1 MMNLISGL
9 VPVVLVLA
17 FLGNYAVKINSTP
30 LWIIIVSVL
39 ALLVT
44 DFVQSVRSENDN
56 SGG

>member
-1 MMNLISGL
+1 MTNLICGL
-9 VPVVLVLA
+9 LPVVLVLA

-39 ALLVT
+39 ALLVA

-56 SGG
+56 SGS

>member
-1 MMNLISGL
+1 MTNLISGL
-9 VPVVLVLA
+9 LPVVLVLA

-39 ALLVT
+39 ALLVF

-56 SGG
+56 PRR

>member
-1 MMNLISGL
+1 MKNLISGML
-9 VPVVLVLA
+9 PVVLVLA

-39 ALLVT
+39 ALMVF
-44 DFVQSVRSENDN
+44 DFVQSVRSEKDN

>member
-1 MMNLISGL
+1 MTNLICGL

>member
-39 ALLVT
+39 ALLLA
-44 DFVQSVRSENDN
+44 DFVQSVRSEKDN
-56 SGG
+56 SGR

>member
-1 MMNLISGL
+1 MMNLICGL

-39 ALLVT
+39 ALLVF
-44 DFVQSVRSENDN
+44 DFVQSVRGENDN
-56 SGG
+56 SGR

>member
-1 MMNLISGL
+1 MMNLICGL

-39 ALLVT
+39 ALLLA

>member
-9 VPVVLVLA
+9 LPVVLVLA

-39 ALLVT
+39 ALLLA
-44 DFVQSVRSENDN
+44 DFVRSVRGENDN
-56 SGG
+56 SGR